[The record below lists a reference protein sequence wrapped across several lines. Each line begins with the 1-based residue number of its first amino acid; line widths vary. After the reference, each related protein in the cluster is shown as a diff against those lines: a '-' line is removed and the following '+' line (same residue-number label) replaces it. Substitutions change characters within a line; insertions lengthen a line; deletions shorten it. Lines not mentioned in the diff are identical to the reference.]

1 MEVVIMA
8 YAESLKFVTLED
20 IFGGQYE
27 FNYVIYNPYLSKL
40 RNEEILKKV
49 TKNEFN
55 VILSDD
61 EVDELT
67 AFDRHHLFDFIDA
80 YLTCLRKH
88 GKTPTRTKMSY

>member
-1 MEVVIMA
+1 MEVVTMA

-27 FNYVIYNPYLSKL
+27 FNYVIYNPCLSKL
-40 RNEEILKKV
+40 RNEEIIKDV

-61 EVDELT
+61 ETDELT
-67 AFDRHHLFDFIDA
+67 TFDRHHLHDFIDA
-80 YLTCLRKH
+80 YLACLRKH
-88 GKTPTRTKMSY
+88 GKTVTRIKMTY